1 MAGQQWALS
10 ADGGFLA
17 NPKLSLELRHATQ
30 PLMRFRQ
37 FTRIEPGFGKNS
49 SDTLN
54 FDKMSNVQTQGGII
68 TEMQDIP
75 ETKMLVRKGSLVLT
89 EWGNS
94 IPYTGKLEALSQ
106 FDPEN
111 IIHKGLMNDMAKVFD
126 KGVADTMRTSQ
137 VTYSATGVAAQTWT
151 FNGTPSGTVSANFNY
166 FHLKEIID
174 AMRTGFANISG
185 GNLNPVP
192 PFSDGNYVGVLSVRA
207 YRGLFD
213 DPDFINAA
221 KYSYPREYFY
231 GELDEIVYNCRLI
244 VSNNV
249 NALSNGSTN
258 NVGEAIF
265 FGDDAVVEG
274 IAIKEELRAKLPVKY
289 GRDKGLAW
297 YGLLNFQ
304 RVWDAVVDGEEH
316 IVRFISG

>member
-10 ADGGFLA
+10 ADGGYLA
-17 NPKLSLELRHATQ
+17 NPKLSSEIRHATQ

-37 FTRIEPGFGKNS
+37 ITRVEPGFGKNS

-54 FDKMSNVQTQGGII
+54 FDKMSNVQTQGGPI
-68 TEMQDIP
+68 TEQQDIP
-75 ETKMLVRKGSLVLT
+75 ETKMLVRKGSLVVT

-126 KGVADTMRTSQ
+126 KAVADTLRTGQ
-137 VTYSATGVAAQTWT
+137 VTYSATGVATQTWT

-174 AMRTGFANISG
+174 GMRTGFANISG

-192 PFSDGNYVGVLSVRA
+192 PFPDGNYIGFLSVRA

-231 GELDEIVYNCRLI
+231 GELDEVVYNCRLI

-258 NVGEAIF
+258 SVGEALFI
-265 FGDDAVVEG
+265 GDDAVVEG
-274 IAIKEELRAKLPVKY
+274 LVIKEELRAKLPVKY

-316 IVRFISG
+316 IVRFIAG